1 MMDSSVIIGLL
12 ARDCQDPL
20 IRNIPK
26 IERLCLY
33 FADYHI
39 VIVENDSTDD
49 TQQILHDWA
58 ERNGRV
64 LVDSFTNNAR
74 RLADCSY
81 NRISMM
87 AYLRNRLLDDIMQL
101 PAPDLVIMMD
111 VDIYDFDVEGVID
124 GICHAPEDW
133 GALMANG
140 RLMLPNHHFN
150 RYQYDQFAYMGCHE
164 GLRHTIYFQPRR
176 GRLFDTAVQ
185 RNDYLSVQS
194 AFGGIGIYR
203 YAAIRNARYKAVM
216 TSDGQQNAFCEHI
229 PFHLEI
235 IRQGYKNYVCRRM
248 IVNNGLLNV
257 KPWVAFLI
265 CYHPQI
271 YEILYYFNKC
281 IRKTQ

>member
-1 MMDSSVIIGLL
+1 MDSSVIIGLL
-12 ARDCQDPL
+12 ARDCQDSL

-26 IERLCLY
+26 IERLCSF

-39 VIVENDSTDD
+39 VVVENDSTDD
-49 TQQILHDWA
+49 TQQMLHDWA

-64 LVDSFTNNAR
+64 LVDSFTNNTR

-140 RLMLPNHHFN
+140 RLMLPNHQFN
-150 RYQYDQFAYMGCHE
+150 RYQYDQYALMGCDE
-164 GLRHTIYFQPRR
+164 DLSDTIYFQPRR
-176 GRLFDTAVQ
+176 GRSFNTKVQ
-185 RNDYLSVQS
+185 RCDYYPVQS
-194 AFGGIGIYR
+194 AFGGVGIYR
-203 YAAIRNARYKAVM
+203 YAAIKEARYQAVM
-216 TSDGQQNAFCEHI
+216 TDDGLQNAFCEHI
-229 PFHLEI
+229 PFHLEVI
-235 IRQGYKNYVCRRM
+235 QKGYRNYICRRLV
-248 IVNNGLLNV
+248 VNNGLLNV
-257 KPWVAFLI
+257 KLWVAFLMS
-265 CYHPQI
+265 YFPQV
-271 YEILYYFNKC
+271 YEMLFYLNQC